1 MWLARI
7 ALKDMSYIQVHFPK
21 FNTMRR
27 KWLIGVLEGNLE
39 LSVRSYEQRKN
50 PNTLNNNT

>member
-7 ALKDMSYIQVHFPK
+7 ALKYKPYIQVHFP
-21 FNTMRR
+21 
-27 KWLIGVLEGNLE
+27 KWLIGVLEGNLA
-39 LSVRSYEQRKN
+39 LSVRSQVQSKN

>member
-7 ALKDMSYIQVHFPK
+7 ALKDMPYIQVHFPK

-27 KWLIGVLEGNLE
+27 KWLMGVLEGNLA
-39 LSVRSYEQRKN
+39 LSVKILSAEKKSKHIK
-50 PNTLNNNT
+50 